1 MFWGY
6 RLQTKIVVVVLS
18 IVILCVLISTI
29 FSLYR
34 VNTVV
39 QDRLDAAGVFVSQTL
54 ATFCV
59 ENLLAWDYPA
69 LQLSIEH
76 AAKYDP
82 YILAIEIFHR
92 NNLVAIYHK
101 DIQENGEEYS
111 APVVIE
117 TLGEKRELG
126 TVKIILSKKKYHAF
140 YMQQIYSLLL
150 LGLVLGL
157 GDTFLIYLT
166 ISRIILGPIRKI
178 EREMEIIGKGNLN
191 HQIDIKSRDEIGRL
205 AGAINSMT
213 KNLRMSMKETEDYK
227 KHLEIRVDELE
238 RFHELTVDRE
248 CRMIELKEKIK
259 ELSAHSAKETKS
271 KKLPKKISSNGPQ
284 NCWDFWKCDEKVKN
298 GCPAYKTDSGNECW
312 LVATDYC
319 PYLKKEFKTCDECP
333 WFKRNNLAYVKQ
345 NKH

>member
-6 RLQTKIVVVVLS
+6 RLQTKIVIVVLS
-18 IVILCVLISTI
+18 IVVLCVLISTI

-34 VNTVV
+34 VDTVV
-39 QDRLDAAGVFVSQTL
+39 QERLDAAGVFLSQTL

-76 AAKYDP
+76 AAQYDP
-82 YILAIEIFHR
+82 HILAIEIFHR
-92 NNLVAIYHK
+92 NNLVAKYYK
-101 DIQENGEEYS
+101 DIQEDGEEYS
-111 APVVIE
+111 ALVVVE

-126 TVKIILSKKKYHAF
+126 IVKIVLSKKKYHAF
-140 YMQQIYSLLL
+140 YLQQIYSLFL
-150 LGLVLGL
+150 LGLILGL

-178 EREMEIIGKGNLN
+178 ETETEIIGKGNLN
-191 HQIDIKSRDEIGRL
+191 HQININSKDEIGRL

-213 KNLRMSMKETEDYK
+213 RNLRISMKEAEDYK
-227 KHLEIRVDELE
+227 KHLEIRVGELE

-248 CRMIELKEKIK
+248 HRMIELKEKIK
-259 ELSAHSAKETKS
+259 ELSLNSNKEDKS
-271 KKLPKKISSNGPQ
+271 KELSKKNSSNGSQ
-284 NCWDFWKCDEKVKN
+284 SCWDFWKCGESVKKD
-298 GCPAYKTDSGNECW
+298 CPAYKTDSGKECW

-319 PYLKKEFKTCDECP
+319 PYLKKEFKTCDECS
-333 WFKRNNLAYVKQ
+333 WFKKINQK
-345 NKH
+345 KG